1 MGHTEAMNDPI
12 QPITLNQRSTIQK
25 AALLALAFTLL
36 GLLNFCIAMIGA
48 TEITMKPEINGRELS
63 AQSAAV
69 FGLIGLAGNHLTAKA
84 AENPVKT
91 MDAA

>member
-1 MGHTEAMNDPI
+1 
-12 QPITLNQRSTIQK
+12 
-25 AALLALAFTLL
+25 
-36 GLLNFCIAMIGA
+36 
-48 TEITMKPEINGRELS
+48 MKPEINGRELS